1 MTGPLKSE
9 PVVSSAVVLTS
20 QLLPKLLLLLFLF
33 FFNRIQVLDSSF
45 CRTVQ
50 VCINK
55 LSLPGSAR
63 PLKNISVTTLVI
75 SSAIWNQGPRVR
87 CDNCETTR
95 AKLPDPDHGSG
106 PGPASSPGPDPGP
119 DLGPGPGPDPY

>member
-1 MTGPLKSE
+1 MKNICVMTGPLKSE

-75 SSAIWNQGPRVR
+75 LSAIWNQGPPR
-87 CDNCETTR
+87 
-95 AKLPDPDHGSG
+95 
-106 PGPASSPGPDPGP
+106 
-119 DLGPGPGPDPY
+119 

>member
-33 FFNRIQVLDSSF
+33 FNRIQVLDSSF

-50 VCINK
+50 VCKNN

-75 SSAIWNQGPRVR
+75 LSAIWNQGPPR
-87 CDNCETTR
+87 
-95 AKLPDPDHGSG
+95 
-106 PGPASSPGPDPGP
+106 
-119 DLGPGPGPDPY
+119 

>member
-1 MTGPLKSE
+1 MKNICVMTGPLKSE

-20 QLLPKLLLLLFLF
+20 QLLPKLLLLLF
-33 FFNRIQVLDSSF
+33 FFNHIQVLDSSF

-75 SSAIWNQGPRVR
+75 LSAIWNQGPPR
-87 CDNCETTR
+87 
-95 AKLPDPDHGSG
+95 
-106 PGPASSPGPDPGP
+106 
-119 DLGPGPGPDPY
+119 